1 MPENSEQSSW
11 FDEIWPRLVVASG
24 VGYLA
29 ATYAISRWLT
39 RRSPARLDTIPS
51 IPECTL
57 NLVHCTTS
65 DGVDLKGWCIEPA
78 KPRATIAL
86 FHGMRLN
93 RSFTLDRVAF
103 LVGAGYRCVAFD
115 HRAHGESDGHT
126 CTFGYHESRDVDAV
140 HAFVCERWPREP
152 HGAVG
157 ISMGAA
163 AVCFASE
170 TSRGFHALVLESVY
184 TQLAQAFDQ
193 RIGCGYPKWFQHFRG
208 GVVWLTER
216 RLGASIH
223 EVAPLAYISRLA
235 PRPVL
240 LLTGSDDP
248 HAPPG
253 HVAMLARQP

>member
-1 MPENSEQSSW
+1 MHSRPGSLHNEWQ
-11 FDEIWPRLVVASG
+11 
-24 VGYLA
+24 VG
-29 ATYAISRWLT
+29 
-39 RRSPARLDTIPS
+39 
-51 IPECTL
+51 
-57 NLVHCTTS
+57 
-65 DGVDLKGWCIEPA
+65 LKGWCVEPA
-78 KPRATIAL
+78 KPRATVAL

-93 RSFTLDRVAF
+93 RTHTLDRIAF
-103 LVGAGYRCVAFD
+103 LVTAGYRCVAFD
-115 HRAHGESDGHT
+115 HRAHGESQGHT
-126 CTFGYHESRDVDAV
+126 CTFGYHESRDVAAV
-140 HAFVCERWPREP
+140 HAFVRERWPREP

-170 TSRGFHALVLESVY
+170 TARGFNALVLESVY

-223 EVAPLAYISRLA
+223 EVAPLAYIARLA

-240 LLTGSDDP
+240 LITGSEDP
-248 HAPPG
+248 HAPPQDVALLAAQIPASSNF
-253 HVAMLARQP
+253 HVIEGADHDNVCATGGRTYQDLLLAFFEEHLIKCHIPVAA